1 MSLNVMAYCIY
12 LVITTLIILWV
23 GRILH
28 KNGRVFMLNLM
39 QGNTHFTDTLNN
51 ILLVAYYLFNMGY
64 ALLIVTTWNRVETT
78 AELIASLS
86 SNLGLLILILAVT
99 HYFNLWL
106 VHYLS
111 HKNAI
116 IHS

>member
-1 MSLNVMAYCIY
+1 MSFNVIAYCIY
-12 LVITTLIILWV
+12 LVITAFIILRV
-23 GRILH
+23 GRVLH
-28 KNGRVFMLNLM
+28 KNGRVFILNLM
-39 QGNTHFTDTLNN
+39 HGNVHFTDTLNN

-64 ALLIVTTWNRVETT
+64 ALLILTIWNKVETT

-86 SNLGLLILILAVT
+86 NNLGLLILILAVT

-106 VHYLS
+106 IHYLS
-111 HKNAI
+111 HKQAI